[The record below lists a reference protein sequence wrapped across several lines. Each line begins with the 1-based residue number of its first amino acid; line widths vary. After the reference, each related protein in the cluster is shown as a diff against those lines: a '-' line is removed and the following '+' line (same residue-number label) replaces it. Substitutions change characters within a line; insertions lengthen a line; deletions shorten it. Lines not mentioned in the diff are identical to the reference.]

1 MQEETHGI
9 VEQKNVLET
18 DPHAYRALAYDGGNF
33 LNH

>member
-9 VEQKNVLET
+9 VEQKNVLEIY
-18 DPHAYRALAYDGGNF
+18 PHVYRALAYNGGNF